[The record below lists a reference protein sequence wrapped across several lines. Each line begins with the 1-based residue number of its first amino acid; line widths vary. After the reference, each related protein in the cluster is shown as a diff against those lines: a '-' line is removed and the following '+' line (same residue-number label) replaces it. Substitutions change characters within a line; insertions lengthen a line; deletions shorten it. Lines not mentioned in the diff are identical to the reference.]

1 MSYIGNQAYTVIE
14 THVGSIEG
22 TATAAVIQ
30 AKAKVDGQMWVASD
44 TGDLWLSDGFV
55 WMNVGR
61 IKGDKG
67 DTGQRGTSITGVV
80 KTAAAGSVDTY
91 TITYTDATT
100 STFEVSN
107 ANTWMTGAGIP
118 SNANGNNGDLYLD
131 TQTDIYYKK
140 VTGAWEVQ
148 GTIKG
153 DSFSFDA
160 RGTLAERAAHNTEAA
175 GFGYLSYAETPPKVY
190 YKLSA
195 TSGDWSAGTEIG
207 KGEIGV
213 SILSTSFT
221 STTDGSGLAGK
232 QGATDTYTIAYDDGA
247 TDAFVVYNGLD
258 VTNVNVINDSTTVV
272 DRAWS
277 SDKTSAELNTKANKN
292 SPIAMAIALS

>member
-67 DTGQRGTSITGVV
+67 DTGQRGTSITGVA

-107 ANTWMTGAGIP
+107 ANT
-118 SNANGNNGDLYLD
+118 
-131 TQTDIYYKK
+131 
-140 VTGAWEVQ
+140 
-148 GTIKG
+148 
-153 DSFSFDA
+153 
-160 RGTLAERAAHNTEAA
+160 
-175 GFGYLSYAETPPKVY
+175 
-190 YKLSA
+190 
-195 TSGDWSAGTEIG
+195 
-207 KGEIGV
+207 
-213 SILSTSFT
+213 
-221 STTDGSGLAGK
+221 
-232 QGATDTYTIAYDDGA
+232 
-247 TDAFVVYNGLD
+247 
-258 VTNVNVINDSTTVV
+258 
-272 DRAWS
+272 
-277 SDKTSAELNTKANKN
+277 
-292 SPIAMAIALS
+292 